1 MLSPFHVVLKS
12 YDQHILGKTYICGR
26 IGSISKLSNDVP
38 EAVEYDELKRVSL
51 IIMALK
57 YLK

>member
-1 MLSPFHVVLKS
+1 MVLKS
-12 YDQHILGKTYICGR
+12 YDEHILGKTYICGR

>member
-1 MLSPFHVVLKS
+1 MLNCLNVVLKS
-12 YDQHILGKTYICGR
+12 LDFHILGKANICGR